1 MLSKNVHF
9 VMDSFYNLT
18 GLPIRYY
25 TGNSLIR
32 MLPDVPS
39 FIDPAVPMQQQL
51 LPKQQAVYYRV
62 TDEIMFYGVIS
73 EENGGGVFVVGP
85 GFHMKPS
92 AGHLSRTM
100 INSAIARQYSEEFT
114 AFINCIPVITF
125 ENFLSALCFLHF
137 ALNQKRLA
145 AESLLLSG
153 NKFQRFEPDIRSNLS
168 EMLYEAD
175 GEPPVHDTYNLE
187 RQIIYYVRSGSTDKL
202 NDLFE
207 NTVRAR
213 AGTMSKDA
221 LRQEKNIFISTAT
234 LVTRA
239 AIEGGLDV
247 EMAYHLSD
255 LYIQQAESLTRLDLL
270 SLLRQQMVLDCAKR
284 VEENKYPADVS
295 SLTESCI
302 RLIRKR
308 MNTAILVREL
318 ARELGVSVSYLSR
331 IFKRDLGVSLND
343 YINREKIEESKC
355 LLAFSGKP
363 LSEISSYL
371 CFSSQSYFQNLFKS
385 ETGLTPLKYRNAM
398 HHQE

>member
-9 VMDSFYNLT
+9 LMDSFYNLK

-25 TGNSLIR
+25 LDNSLIR
-32 MLPDVPS
+32 ILPDIPS
-39 FIDPAVPMQQQL
+39 FIDPGVQMQQQL
-51 LPKQQAVYYRV
+51 LPDQQTVSYLV

-73 EENGGGVFVVGP
+73 EEDGGGMFVIGP
-85 GFHMKPS
+85 GFHWKPS
-92 AGHLSRTM
+92 VNLLSRTM
-100 INSAIARQYSEEFT
+100 INSAIARQHAEEFN
-114 AFINCIPVITF
+114 AFITGIPLITF
-125 ENFLSALCFLHF
+125 ENFLSALCFFHF
-137 ALNQKRLA
+137 ALNQKRLTV
-145 AESLLLSG
+145 ESLLLSG
-153 NKFQRFEPDIRSNLS
+153 NKFQRFEPGIQSNLS
-168 EMLYEAD
+168 EVLYEAD
-175 GEPPVHDTYNLE
+175 GDPPVHDTYNLE
-187 RQIIYYVRSGSTDKL
+187 RQIMYYIRSGSTDKL
-202 NDLFE
+202 KELFE
-207 NTVRAR
+207 NAVRAR

-284 VEENKYPADVS
+284 VEENKYPADVT

-318 ARELGVSVSYLSR
+318 ACELGVSVSYLSR

-343 YINREKIEESKC
+343 YINCEKIEESKR
-355 LLAFSGKP
+355 LLAFSDKP

-371 CFSSQSYFQNLFKS
+371 CFSSQSYFQNLFKNI
-385 ETGLTPLKYRNAM
+385 TGLTPLKYRNAM
-398 HHQE
+398 YHQE

>member
-1 MLSKNVHF
+1 MLSKNVNF
-9 VMDSFYNLT
+9 LMDSFYNLT

-25 TGNSLIR
+25 LDNSLIR

-39 FIDPAVPMQQQL
+39 FIDPGVQMQQQL
-51 LPKQQAVYYRV
+51 LPDQQAVYYRV
-62 TDEIMFYGVIS
+62 TDEIMFYGVVS
-73 EENGGGVFVVGP
+73 EEDGGGMFVIGP
-85 GFHMKPS
+85 G
-92 AGHLSRTM
+92 
-100 INSAIARQYSEEFT
+100 
-114 AFINCIPVITF
+114 CIPLITF
-125 ENFLSALCFLHF
+125 ENFLSALCFFHF
-137 ALNQKRLA
+137 AMNQKCLTV
-145 AESLLLSG
+145 ESLLLSG
-153 NKFQRFEPDIRSNLS
+153 NKFQRFEPGIQSNLS
-168 EMLYEAD
+168 EVLYEAD

-187 RQIIYYVRSGSTDKL
+187 RQIMYYVRGGSTDKL
-202 NDLFE
+202 NELFE
-207 NTVRAR
+207 NAVRAR

-343 YINREKIEESKC
+343 YINHEKIEESKR

-371 CFSSQSYFQNLFKS
+371 CFSSQSYFQNLFKN